1 MKPQTD
7 KLTYLVRKAILGDLP
22 EMILLERICPT
33 AGHWTEQQYRD
44 LFAEQVSTRLALI
57 AQGAEAVEPA
67 GFLIARHSP
76 PEWELENI
84 VVAAECRR
92 NGVATRLM
100 QAFLTQAKQMKGESA
115 FLEVRE
121 SNTAARALYERLGFQ
136 PTGRRKSYYAAPLED
151 AVLYSKGLRED
162 CNLA

>member
-1 MKPQTD
+1 
-7 KLTYLVRKAILGDLP
+7 
-22 EMILLERICPT
+22 MIRLERICPT
-33 AGHWTEQQYRD
+33 AAHWTEQQYRD
-44 LFAEQVSTRLALI
+44 LFATQGSIRAALM
-57 AQGAEAVEPA
+57 AQNNEGAEPV
-67 GFLIARHSP
+67 GFLIARHLAP
-76 PEWELENI
+76 DWELENI
-84 VVAAECRR
+84 VVAGESRR
-92 NGVATRLM
+92 SGVGTQLM